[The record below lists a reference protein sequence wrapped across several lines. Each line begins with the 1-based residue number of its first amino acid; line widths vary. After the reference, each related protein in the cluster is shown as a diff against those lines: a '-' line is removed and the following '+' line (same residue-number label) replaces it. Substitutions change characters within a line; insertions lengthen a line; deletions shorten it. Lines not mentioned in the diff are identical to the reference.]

1 MKKEEV
7 NIAQKNTDAFVKESL
22 KDLTPEQKKYAADVL
37 SNAIT
42 LANCLV
48 VTNEKSIKK

>member
-1 MKKEEV
+1 MKEENLNKARV
-7 NIAQKNTDAFVKESL
+7 ETDTFIKESL

-42 LANCLV
+42 LASCLV